1 MAKQWKKIIL
11 SGSDAHLA
19 SITSSGGIHAVGSL
33 GISASVIHLF
43 NGDGTGGSFTSASLA
58 GAGGGAS
65 TATQIPMGRIPQP
78 FPGFFDTFL
87 TSTTVAETIEE
98 ISTAFV
104 SIAPAQPQGL
114 TGANLNKSLPNNS
127 NTFTG
132 LLAGGLDTNHWNG
145 LTAHSSY
152 TFHKSADIRL
162 TTPDGTGTTNR
173 RFRAGK
179 YANLFP
185 CDATLLKAYVRISTP
200 DATADLT
207 MALDYRVAGSTTT
220 VNRGTLLKEIASTDD
235 AKVIFY
241 DWGGTLTS
249 GVNTVPAGAMV
260 GIGLTGESTGL
271 MGNEYINVTTVWEL
285 DYSTELTASIG

>member
-1 MAKQWKKIIL
+1 MTKQWKKIIL

-65 TATQIPMGRIPQP
+65 TATQIPMGGIPQP

-98 ISTAFV
+98 ISTAFA

-152 TFHKSADIRL
+152 TFHKSAGIRL

-185 CDATLLKAYVRISTP
+185 DNILEGGVTSSKRFRSDDPTIIDDVPLSSGTVAGPNGKIRITELVQYEELWAKAEARLDDTLAGDDTGSIRYRIS
-200 DATADLT
+200 AD
-207 MALDYRVAGSTTT
+207 
-220 VNRGTLLKEIASTDD
+220 N
-235 AKVIFY
+235 
-241 DWGGTLTS
+241 
-249 GVNTVPAGAMV
+249 GA
-260 GIGLTGESTGL
+260 GES
-271 MGNEYINVTTVWEL
+271 NEYTIRYVGN
-285 DYSTELTASIG
+285 